1 MVSKKISVLM
11 GEAHRGGIFNG
22 NVLVAEKGEIIY
34 QASFG
39 FANGEKRARLDA
51 KYRFNIGSIAKEFNA
66 VGIMILK
73 ERGKLHLDDKV
84 SKLLPELPAW
94 SSKIS
99 VKNLLQYASGLPD
112 INWKTVKGDADVLR
126 DMKAADKLNFEPGAK
141 YAYSNSNTF
150 LQRQII
156 EQISGVTFAEFVEKV
171 MLKPCKMKSSVVDPP
186 LLSSKNIAVS
196 FNNQA
201 VEDVRQFSYPMSGWT
216 SVTAKDLYRWTQCLH
231 GEKLIN
237 RQSLIEIL
245 EPFAAGN
252 QAGLGGGRHE
262 NGVLKEHYH
271 QGTSFDFEALMYSEI
286 APELTIILL
295 TNNKNSKV
303 FEIKDAIKKI
313 LDGKPYEKPT
323 KKAL

>member
-1 MVSKKISVLM
+1 
-11 GEAHRGGIFNG
+11 
-22 NVLVAEKGEIIY
+22 
-34 QASFG
+34 
-39 FANGEKRARLDA
+39 
-51 KYRFNIGSIAKEFNA
+51 
-66 VGIMILK
+66 
-73 ERGKLHLDDKV
+73 
-84 SKLLPELPAW
+84 
-94 SSKIS
+94 
-99 VKNLLQYASGLPD
+99 
-112 INWKTVKGDADVLR
+112 
-126 DMKAADKLNFEPGAK
+126 
-141 YAYSNSNTF
+141 
-150 LQRQII
+150 
-156 EQISGVTFAEFVEKV
+156 
-171 MLKPCKMKSSVVDPP
+171 
-186 LLSSKNIAVS
+186 
-196 FNNQA
+196 
-201 VEDVRQFSYPMSGWT
+201 MSGWT

-245 EPFAAGN
+245 EPFAAGK